1 MRSAG
6 RDYRNADSDRRTETR
21 CLATICRAAAVYIV
35 SLFPVNIR
43 LNKCALFL
51 LIVQIGEISSS
62 TVSDIIRLQRPPYN
76 IE

>member
-1 MRSAG
+1 MSSAG

-21 CLATICRAAAVYIV
+21 CLAICRAAAIYIV

-62 TVSDIIRLQRPPYN
+62 TVSDIICLQKPPYN